1 MPAVPTEFLL
11 VRHGQTDLNRE
22 PRFQGQIDAP
32 LNPLGE
38 LQARRLAERLSRER
52 LDRIVCSDLTRTR
65 QTAEPSAQRLRL
77 PADPMAPLREQGFGV
92 FEGLA
97 FPEVIERYP
106 QEWTAWLR
114 HDADYAPPG
123 GESTRAFH
131 ARVMAALQGLASAA
145 PGATVVVVTHGGVLD
160 MVWRTA
166 KGLSLSGPR
175 NCPIPN
181 AGVNRVRVDGDRLE
195 ILAWA
200 DDAHVADLTVA

>member
-1 MPAVPTEFLL
+1 MSTEILL

-38 LQARRLAERLSRER
+38 LQARRLAERLARER

-65 QTAEPSAQRLRL
+65 QTAEPSAQRLGL
-77 PADPMAPLREQGFGV
+77 HADPMSPFREQAFGV

-131 ARVMAALQGLASAA
+131 ARVMAALLGLASAA

-166 KGLSLSGPR
+166 RGLPLSGPR

-181 AGVNRVRVDGDRLE
+181 AGVNRVRVDGGRLE